1 MEQIKKKDL
10 SELIDE
16 VLDNLSKKG
25 ELSKSEK
32 EFMSAASKGNVK
44 GVTIPNMTGNFWADM
59 ANPHNIGTLWQ
70 DEHSVW
76 NRLIDLEEEEEEKY
90 GDDKDENGDDSY
102 ERKRKRTAK
111 KYLNDNPGLR
121 KELQEY
127 FEMLKAVNLKAHEIE
142 TKYKKPYNSNV
153 NGDYNFNQS
162 LDYATN
168 GTLDSLITE
177 FGYYEYDDDSGESIE
192 KLL

>member
-16 VLDNLSKKG
+16 VLDSLSEKG

-32 EFMSAASKGNVK
+32 EFMKAASKKEVQA
-44 GVTIPNMTGNFWADM
+44 VTIPNPTGNFWADM
-59 ANPHNIGTLWQ
+59 ANPHNIGTMWQ
-70 DEHSVW
+70 DGEGVW

-90 GDDKDENGDDSY
+90 GDGEDENGDDSF
-102 ERKRKRTAK
+102 ERKRKRNAK
-111 KYLNDNPGLR
+111 KYLDDHPGLR
-121 KELQEY
+121 EELQEY
-127 FEMLKAVNLKAHEIE
+127 LEILKAVSLKAGEIDK
-142 TKYKKPYNSNV
+142 KYKKSHNSQSSY
-153 NGDYNFNQS
+153 DYNFNQH

-168 GTLDSLITE
+168 GTLDSLINQ
-177 FGYYEYDDDSGESIE
+177 FGYYDYDDESGESFG